1 VARPARDSCAGEVR
15 DACVDVGADA
25 VRDGEPVDEDDAA
38 PLVER
43 ERPRRAA
50 GVELERPRRLEPG
63 GGCLCLSPTVG
74 CDRLSR
80 YKEQRSCERAS
91 IDVGNGGS
99 SRTEYVQARRTSPLS
114 SSASAAWDG
123 DHRRVLAAAD
133 GQRVCPCGR
142 CFESAESGVG
152 ALVEEPGAVGRPC
165 GSRVK
170 AGDGHRH
177 RAGLLLWASL
187 RTNSRVLPLSSVG
200 ARTSAYRGSSPSR
213 LRSCSAS
220 RDR

>member
-1 VARPARDSCAGEVR
+1 VRLIQNKCARLPVGCLARVDLGLEGLLPAGVGIELGLGRRRGDGVVEADWSGWTAEFDEVEVPGGLRHRAPLFALGADVEGAGWLARERGVVVARPARDSCAGEVR

-80 YKEQRSCERAS
+80 YKEQRSCERAG
-91 IDVGNGGS
+91 IDVGTAGAHGRNTCKLAG
-99 SRTEYVQARRTSPLS
+99 
-114 SSASAAWDG
+114 
-123 DHRRVLAAAD
+123 RV
-133 GQRVCPCGR
+133 P
-142 CFESAESGVG
+142 
-152 ALVEEPGAVGRPC
+152 
-165 GSRVK
+165 
-170 AGDGHRH
+170 
-177 RAGLLLWASL
+177 
-187 RTNSRVLPLSSVG
+187 
-200 ARTSAYRGSSPSR
+200 
-213 LRSCSAS
+213 
-220 RDR
+220 